1 MHQLKFLC
9 LAIII
14 FAATIPANGQKLLNR
29 TISIQVNRQRLDNVL
44 EIISNKGDFYFSY
57 NSNIIKKDSLV
68 SFNYTNKTVSFILG
82 HLFNETYEFKESG
95 NYIIIRKAPVRLT
108 IVTNR
113 AEVTERTY
121 AVAGYVYNEVSG
133 VGINEASIYE
143 KNILAAT
150 LTNKQG
156 YFKIKLKSSKA
167 KFTELTVSKEFYED
181 TTITIEPNRN
191 QEVSV
196 TLMPVETML
205 NIVTVSPR
213 DYLNP
218 TPVTITAIDSLPVP
232 TINTPKAD
240 TLKVEKLGL
249 SSLFL
254 SAKQK
259 VQSVNLKN
267 FFTSRPIQFS
277 LTPKL
282 STHGN
287 LSAQVVN
294 NFSFNLLGGY
304 VGGTSGLEIGGLFN
318 IDKKDAQYM
327 QVAGLFN
334 VVGGGLKGFQVAG
347 LNNTVLDTVKA
358 FQVAG
363 ISNFVMG
370 KFSGFQVGGVY
381 NHVNESFGGFQVA
394 GVANFVKRKVSGVQ
408 VAGVANISGKEM
420 GGVQIAGVVNYSK
433 ILKGLQIG
441 VINIADSSRGFSI
454 GLINIVFNGY
464 HKLSFSTNEV
474 MNLNVGFKTG
484 YSRFY
489 SILIGGLNA
498 GTINKVYS
506 FGYGFGS
513 ELPLTKRKKLTI
525 NPELSCQYLYLGS
538 WNYTNLLNKFH
549 LNFNVKLNKY
559 FSLFAGPTFN
569 VYVSDQF
576 AGIPNYRFPVPPPDY
591 KTKYFA
597 KNANSWFGWNVG
609 INIF

>member
-1 MHQLKFLC
+1 MNHIRHLC
-9 LAIII
+9 FAFIIL
-14 FAATIPANGQKLLNR
+14 AATIPGYGQKLLNR
-29 TISIQVNRQRLDNVL
+29 TISVQVNRQRLDNVL

-68 SFNYTNKTVSFILG
+68 SFNYANKTVGFILN
-82 HLFNETYEFKESG
+82 HLFNKTYEFKESG
-95 NYIIIRKAPVRLT
+95 NYIIIRKAPVRIT
-108 IVTNR
+108 IVTNKG
-113 AEVTERTY
+113 EVKEKTY
-121 AVAGYVYNEVSG
+121 AVAGYVYNEQSG
-133 VGINEASIYE
+133 AAINEASIYE
-143 KNILAAT
+143 KNILAAAF
-150 LTNKQG
+150 TNEQG

-167 KFTELTVSKEFYED
+167 KFTELTVSKEYYED
-181 TTITIEPNRN
+181 TTISIEPNRN
-191 QEVSV
+191 QEVSI
-196 TLMPVETML
+196 TLIPVESL
-205 NIVTVSPR
+205 VNNVTVSPQ
-213 DYLNP
+213 DYLSP
-218 TPVTITAIDSLPVP
+218 DPVPASDSLPSP
-232 TINTPKAD
+232 NMYPEKAD

-249 SSLFL
+249 SRLFL

-267 FFTSRPIQFS
+267 FFTTRPIQFS

-282 STHGN
+282 SSHGY

-304 VGGTSGLEIGGLFN
+304 VGGTNGLEIGGLFN
-318 IDKKDAQYM
+318 IDKKDMQYM

-334 VVGGGLKGFQVAG
+334 LVGGGLKGFQVAG
-347 LNNTVLDTVKA
+347 INNTVLDTVKG

-363 ISNFVMG
+363 VNNFVMG
-370 KFSGFQVGGVY
+370 KFGGFQVGGVY
-381 NHVNESFGGFQVA
+381 NHVNESFSGFQVG
-394 GVANFVKRKVSGVQ
+394 GVANFVNKKVSGLQ
-408 VAGVANISGKEM
+408 IAGVANISSKETD
-420 GGVQIAGVVNYSK
+420 GVQIAGVVNYSK
-433 ILKGLQIG
+433 RLKGLQIG
-441 VINIADSSRGFSI
+441 LINIADTSNGFSI

-484 YSRFY
+484 NAKFY
-489 SILIGGLNA
+489 SILLGGLNA

-513 ELPLTKRKKLTI
+513 ELPLNKRKTLSI

-538 WNYTNLLNKFH
+538 WDYTNLLNKMH

-559 FSLFAGPTFN
+559 FSLFAGPSYN

-576 AGIPNYRFPVPPPDY
+576 TAIPNYRFPVPPPEY

-597 KNANSWFGWNVG
+597 KDANSWFGWNVG